1 MGVLWGLQPG
11 RAGRSL
17 LGRCGNGENNDVSVP
32 PHNTTVGSQAI
43 DRSWRK
49 DSRQYDLPSLEEVSQ
64 LVAKLSHSGL
74 PKLGGAGRR
83 GQRTMEERF
92 PTELGAL
99 RVEFD
104 RHAEGDGQGMTAKDA
119 VEWMTR
125 RGGYASAGALPAGG
139 LTEEQVKRVVSR
151 WRKQPAAAV
160 RSVEDGSDDDDDA
173 RAGLGVSVP
182 SVPGAW
188 ASRSTRA
195 AR

>member
-1 MGVLWGLQPG
+1 MRGLQPG

-49 DSRQYDLPSLEEVSQ
+49 DPRQYDLPSLEEVSQ

-74 PKLGGAGRR
+74 PKPGGAGRR
-83 GQRTMEERF
+83 GGRTMEERF

-104 RHAEGDGQGMTAKDA
+104 RRAEGDGQGMTAKDA

-125 RGGYASAGALPAGG
+125 CGGYASRGAWPTGG

-160 RSVEDGSDDDDDA
+160 RSADDGSDDEDE
-173 RAGLGVSVP
+173 
-182 SVPGAW
+182 GALDW
-188 ASRSTRA
+188 E
-195 AR
+195 